1 MRLVVKLILDP
12 DKRRVYRLLKRWNSR
27 VKAVIIILEVDSPR
41 QIGPL
46 ARFYN
51 ADIERVKK
59 PLI

>member
-1 MRLVVKLILDP
+1 MIVKLILNP
-12 DKRRVYRLLKRWNSR
+12 DKKTVYRLLKRWNGR
-27 VKAVIIILEVDSPR
+27 IKAVVIVIEVDSPR

-59 PLI
+59 PLV